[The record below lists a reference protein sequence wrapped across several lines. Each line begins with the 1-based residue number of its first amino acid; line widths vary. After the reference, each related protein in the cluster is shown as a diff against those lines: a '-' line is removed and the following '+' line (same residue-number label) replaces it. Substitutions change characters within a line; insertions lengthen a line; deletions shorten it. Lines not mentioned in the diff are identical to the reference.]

1 MAAEGDKLW
10 GGRFSGSTD
19 PVMEILNASIT
30 YDQRLSE
37 VDIQGS
43 MAYAKALERAGIL
56 SKTELEKILS
66 GLEKISEEWS
76 KGVFVVK
83 QSDEDI
89 HTANERRLKELIG
102 DIAGKLHTGR
112 SRNDQVVTDLKLFMR
127 NSLSVISTHLLQL
140 IKTLVE
146 RAAIEIDVIFPGYTH
161 LQKAQPIRWSQFLLS
176 HAVALTRDSE
186 RLGEVKRRINVLPL
200 GSGALAGNP
209 LEIDRE
215 LLRSELDFASIS
227 LNSMD
232 AVSERDFVV
241 EFLSV
246 ATLLMIHLSKMAED
260 LIIYSTSEFGFLTL
274 SDAYSTG
281 SSLMPQKKN
290 PDSLELIRS
299 KAGRVFGRLAAIL
312 MVLKG
317 LPSTYNKDLQDA
329 EKGAEA
335 WHAAVDTPAPSR
347 SPWDDMPVLLAGLL
361 RLLGFW
367 AASGCLTAISIPV
380 PTQEDKEAVFDV
392 VDTLNAVLQVATGV
406 ISTLQINKEN
416 MEKALSPEMLSTDLA
431 LYLVRKGMPFRQAHA
446 ASGKAVHLAESKG
459 ITINNLSLDDL
470 KSIRFVSLLFC
481 HDCPQQAGVSLP
493 LYGPSQME
501 ALPQNPP
508 GLNIHAATAGPEI
521 TEGGQHHYH
530 SAPASHG
537 QQLWG
542 GTGRSSCPVLEA
554 PALHKNWAPNFLS
567 LPLELTLWSATS
579 SYRQALEVQKQ
590 GCRRP
595 FPLEKGSVSTPSPSL
610 QAVSIPLFGS
620 DVSQVFNV
628 VNSVEQYT
636 AMGGTAKSSV
646 TAQIEQLR
654 ELLKRHK
661 EQA

>member
-1 MAAEGDKLW
+1 MAAEGDKML
-10 GGRFSGSTD
+10 GGRLGGTTD
-19 PVMEILNASIT
+19 PVMEMFSASIT

-37 VDIQGS
+37 VDIRGS
-43 MAYAKALERAGIL
+43 MAYAKALEKAGIL
-56 SKTELEKILS
+56 SKPELEKILS

-76 KGVFVVK
+76 KGAFVVK

-112 SRNDQVVTDLKLFMR
+112 SRNDQVVTDLKLLMK

-146 RAAIEIDVIFPGYTH
+146 RAAKEIDVILPGYTH
-161 LQKAQPIRWSQFLLS
+161 LQKAQPVRWSQFLLS

-186 RLGEVKRRINVLPL
+186 RLGEMKKRMNVLPL

-260 LIIYSTSEFGFLTL
+260 LILYSTSEFGFLTL
-274 SDAYSTG
+274 SDTYCTG

-299 KAGRVFGRLAAIL
+299 KAGRVFGRLAAVV

-317 LPSTYNKDLQDA
+317 LPSTYNKDLQ
-329 EKGAEA
+329 
-335 WHAAVDTPAPSR
+335 
-347 SPWDDMPVLLAGLL
+347 
-361 RLLGFW
+361 
-367 AASGCLTAISIPV
+367 
-380 PTQEDKEAVFDV
+380 EDKEAVFDV
-392 VDTLNAVLQVATGV
+392 IDTLNAVLQVATGV

-416 MEKALSPEMLSTDLA
+416 MEKALSPEILSSDLA
-431 LYLVRKGMPFRQAHA
+431 LYLVRKGVMISLGQQTRKLETHSLHVSQVVELLPGGLGSNLQMPFRQAHI
-446 ASGKAVHLAESKG
+446 ASRKAVHLAESKG
-459 ITINNLSLDDL
+459 IPINNLSPDDL
-470 KSIRFVSLLFC
+470 KTIS
-481 HDCPQQAGVSLP
+481 
-493 LYGPSQME
+493 
-501 ALPQNPP
+501 
-508 GLNIHAATAGPEI
+508 
-521 TEGGQHHYH
+521 
-530 SAPASHG
+530 
-537 QQLWG
+537 
-542 GTGRSSCPVLEA
+542 
-554 PALHKNWAPNFLS
+554 
-567 LPLELTLWSATS
+567 
-579 SYRQALEVQKQ
+579 
-590 GCRRP
+590 
-595 FPLEKGSVSTPSPSL
+595 
-610 QAVSIPLFGS
+610 PLFGS

-628 VNSVEQYT
+628 ANSVEQYR

-654 ELLKRHK
+654 ELLKKLK